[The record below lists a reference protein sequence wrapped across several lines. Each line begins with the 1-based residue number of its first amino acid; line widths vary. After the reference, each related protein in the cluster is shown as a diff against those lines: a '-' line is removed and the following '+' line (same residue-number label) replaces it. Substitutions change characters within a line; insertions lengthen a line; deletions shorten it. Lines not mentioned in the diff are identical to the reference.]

1 MNKITQRI
9 EEIESH
15 VYEQEMF
22 RYYPTVS
29 LDSFSM
35 IRGDTSS
42 VKGVGLKES
51 WRKKRDRDV
60 DG

>member
-1 MNKITQRI
+1 
-9 EEIESH
+9 
-15 VYEQEMF
+15 MF

-51 WRKKRDRDV
+51 LRKKREKRERCRRIERHRLNGERRV
-60 DG
+60 TSLRR

>member
-1 MNKITQRI
+1 
-9 EEIESH
+9 
-15 VYEQEMF
+15 MF

-29 LDSFSM
+29 LDSLSM

-51 WRKKRDRDV
+51 LRKKRDRDV
-60 DG
+60 DR